1 MTASRTHVRIDE
13 RRYLYGHEASV
24 VPGVRPPVVN
34 TEVGACEQP
43 MITSVEDLPE
53 EMRWRTVAR

>member
-1 MTASRTHVRIDE
+1 MDIDE

-24 VPGVRPPVVN
+24 VPGVSPAVVN
-34 TEVGACEQP
+34 TEVGVCEQP

-53 EMRWRTVAR
+53 EMRLWTVAR